1 MNKASNNVEVN
12 EKIELYYFIIAFKN
26 YINGYRF
33 EPIGGYSKKE
43 IVEYLRNL
51 IKIEMGGSIYGEINK
66 LLDFLSNQ
74 EIKKLIKDY
83 IDSNPYI
90 YQGIHSNE
98 ISRIIPK
105 LLDELK
111 IKLEKEGVKNRV
123 SRNLEQELQFFN

>member
-26 YINGYRF
+26 YINWYRF
-33 EPIGGYSKKE
+33 EPIWWYSKKE

-51 IKIEMGGSIYGEINK
+51 IKIEMWWSIYWEINK

-90 YQGIHSNE
+90 YQWIHSNE

-111 IKLEKEGVKNRV
+111 IKLEKEWVKNRV